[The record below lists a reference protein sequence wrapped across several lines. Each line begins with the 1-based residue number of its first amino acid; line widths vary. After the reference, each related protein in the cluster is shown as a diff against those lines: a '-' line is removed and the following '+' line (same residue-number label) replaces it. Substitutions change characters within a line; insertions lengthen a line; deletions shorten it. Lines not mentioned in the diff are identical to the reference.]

1 MDWKT
6 FFRKYYVYP
15 LALLVFAVA
24 AVIYCSPAM
33 TGKVLSANDQQNWVG
48 A

>member
-6 FFRKYYVYP
+6 FLRKYYVYP

-24 AVIYCSPAM
+24 AVIYCSPAI
-33 TGKVLSANDQQNWVG
+33 TRIGWVPPTS
-48 A
+48 